1 MGPGRGSAA
10 FRRPRAPT
18 KTSLSFPRPCRSRT
32 RPHPRRACLLCR
44 ARQRQSWP
52 PHSLR
57 AKRDQQNG
65 AARWFDGQ
73 GRRLRNLPDASG
85 RKSFGAAEER
95 DQRRSLVRRPNP
107 AWSSPALIPQSMV
120 RQPEDGNSLVRRP
133 DQRKSLVRRPDQRK
147 PVVRQPVQQRLLW
160 GRGAAGITQFTST
173 RRTTSR
179 RQRSMT

>member
-18 KTSLSFPRPCRSRT
+18 KTSFPRPCRSRT

-107 AWSSPALIPQSMV
+107 AWSSSALIPQSMV

-133 DQRKSLVRRPDQRK
+133 DQRKSLVRR
-147 PVVRQPVQQRLLW
+147 PVQQRLLW

>member
-1 MGPGRGSAA
+1 MGPYQGSAA

-18 KTSLSFPRPCRSRT
+18 KTSFPRPCRSRT

-44 ARQRQSWP
+44 ARQQQGWP
-52 PHSLR
+52 LLSLR

-65 AARWFDGQ
+65 TARWFDGQ
-73 GRRLRNLPDASG
+73 GLFLRRLPDASG
-85 RKSFGAAEER
+85 RKSVGAAEER

-133 DQRKSLVRRPDQRK
+133 DQRKSLVRRPGQRK

-160 GRGAAGITQFTST
+160 GRGAAGTTQ
-173 RRTTSR
+173 SR
-179 RQRSMT
+179 RAAGQADRSC